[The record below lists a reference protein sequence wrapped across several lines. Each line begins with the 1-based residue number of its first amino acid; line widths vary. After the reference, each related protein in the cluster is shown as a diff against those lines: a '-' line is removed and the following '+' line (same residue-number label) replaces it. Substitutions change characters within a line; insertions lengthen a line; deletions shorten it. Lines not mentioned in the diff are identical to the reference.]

1 MLIKLKNC
9 CKKIPLE
16 LSIQSYK
23 LIFIFLFPVFGVAHN
38 RFRDQYLTV
47 PHEFFNIFLYYL
59 SYLFSLIPFIIYQI
73 LNRTQKVKIESE
85 KDLDTLQE
93 KEPNLIEETNIL
105 IENEEK

>member
-73 LNRTQKVKIESE
+73 LNRTQKVKM
-85 KDLDTLQE
+85 
-93 KEPNLIEETNIL
+93 
-105 IENEEK
+105 